1 MAKVVALTINKGG
14 VAKTTSACTLAQVLA
29 LTKKKVLLIDLDPQ
43 ANATRLFGM
52 YDEDVSALNLNYL
65 KMLTEDVKEEEA
77 RKFICKS
84 NVKGIDLIP
93 SSVAQLNIER
103 MSERIA
109 FLRYPNGTYDIE
121 NKNIIVSL
129 RKNLSKIFDEYDFV
143 LIDSSPSIDQLTDV
157 ARATCDAILI
167 PVTNDSFA
175 FEGIEAMIN
184 EITSFNESYHE
195 LKKIDGIFLTKVK
208 KQTNI
213 FKGNFK
219 GYQDIYQD
227 RFIPVSIRDCTQ
239 VLVSNTEFEPLCSN
253 SKGLHSNAF
262 VDYIDLAQSLDYIT
276 GREASRLKNELGIA
290 Q

>member
-65 KMLTEDVKEEEA
+65 KMLTEGVGETEA

-103 MSERIA
+103 MSEKIA

-129 RKNLSKIFDEYDFV
+129 RKNLSKIFEDYDFV

-195 LKKIDGIFLTKVK
+195 LKKVDGIFLTKVK

-239 VLVSNTEFEPLCSN
+239 VLGSNTEFEPLCSN

-262 VDYIDLAQSLDYIT
+262 IDYIDLAQSLDYIT